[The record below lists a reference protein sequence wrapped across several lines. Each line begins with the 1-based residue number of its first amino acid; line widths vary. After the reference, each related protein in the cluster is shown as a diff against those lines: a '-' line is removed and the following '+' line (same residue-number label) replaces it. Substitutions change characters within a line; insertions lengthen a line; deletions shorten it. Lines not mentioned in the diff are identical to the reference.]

1 MHWTPGNLEGLI
13 PLLAGTYLWLV
24 AGGTLPRN
32 PRDLA
37 AMEAW
42 RAKWGRLVRFVAPL
56 VVLHGVL
63 LLLGVL

>member
-1 MHWTPGNLEGLI
+1 
-13 PLLAGTYLWLV
+13 
-24 AGGTLPRN
+24 GTLPRN
-32 PRDLA
+32 PRDPA